1 MASSEKIGATD
12 EEKIVDAYAQAE
24 VFLHE
29 GDYVKV
35 LEITEATISV
45 HGANPSCYRHHLLQG
60 DVFFELAS
68 VADGNELKTVYLF
81 ACVDAYSVSSR
92 LCPESVRSFHGCS
105 LSLIELGDRLGLSKF
120 YEKAHSKAK
129 LGLGLCMKI
138 LEPQGIEDDLQSKI
152 EAANNAMVVHDTTSV
167 DDQTQEQGKGEA
179 DVDLLKK
186 LWSKLD
192 EKSKRDLLVVD
203 SRGFVD
209 YIQSVHA
216 KTKAERRHFSECL
229 CIDDT
234 LRWRKWKCR
243 ICPQVNYCLV
253 DCTWHILE
261 THVQKFQPRSSSR
274 PRRLDECFASM
285 IRCGNW
291 EPVDTAEA
299 INVIKDKIERKEELT
314 RKDMLRQLGHVLKD
328 YSENDIMPHSVWD
341 WLMVYTEENVK
352 LPQVP
357 GDYLEKC
364 KFFKSPQCLCFLE
377 EKNIEYLLEYVRELS
392 TDLRAGLVSK
402 VVDGLWVKSLVKERI
417 DIQRVSFNLLLD
429 ERLLFEGEHRDYDD
443 VGTVKTFKSSGIY
456 NHVIPKGDE
465 IVSWLLDCPPIDAEF
480 VSQVAEESYYTKR
493 DKLLTVVK
501 DILEGAATPRF
512 GELDDKEFTD
522 GTSELFTT
530 VQNDAVR
537 RNLWKLRNSLNK
549 KVISID
555 AKILLNEWT
564 YKKLHE
570 FARLS
575 VIENRLVVIPFVKLY
590 LQDKLKRLLKTHKRK
605 RIRENA

>member
-1 MASSEKIGATD
+1 
-12 EEKIVDAYAQAE
+12 
-24 VFLHE
+24 
-29 GDYVKV
+29 
-35 LEITEATISV
+35 
-45 HGANPSCYRHHLLQG
+45 
-60 DVFFELAS
+60 
-68 VADGNELKTVYLF
+68 
-81 ACVDAYSVSSR
+81 
-92 LCPESVRSFHGCS
+92 
-105 LSLIELGDRLGLSKF
+105 
-120 YEKAHSKAK
+120 
-129 LGLGLCMKI
+129 
-138 LEPQGIEDDLQSKI
+138 
-152 EAANNAMVVHDTTSV
+152 
-167 DDQTQEQGKGEA
+167 
-179 DVDLLKK
+179 
-186 LWSKLD
+186 
-192 EKSKRDLLVVD
+192 
-203 SRGFVD
+203 
-209 YIQSVHA
+209 
-216 KTKAERRHFSECL
+216 
-229 CIDDT
+229 
-234 LRWRKWKCR
+234 
-243 ICPQVNYCLV
+243 
-253 DCTWHILE
+253 
-261 THVQKFQPRSSSR
+261 
-274 PRRLDECFASM
+274 M

-299 INVIKDKIERKEELT
+299 INLIKDKFERKEKLVYVNGWSCDWPIATDET
-314 RKDMLRQLGHVLKD
+314 RKDMLRQFGHVLKD
-328 YSENDIMPHSVWD
+328 YSENDIMPRSVWD
-341 WLMVYTEENVK
+341 WLMVYAEENVK
-352 LPQVP
+352 LPEVP

-392 TDLRAGLVSK
+392 TDLRTGLVSK

-417 DIQRVSFNLLLD
+417 DIQRVGFNLLLD

-456 NHVIPKGDE
+456 DHVIPKGDE

-480 VSQVAEESYYTKR
+480 VSQVAEGTQNLEIWLAALRIVRSTARKEESYYTKR
-493 DKLLTVVK
+493 DKLLTYDKMLGEAEALCDKDDKWRNAYQRSRYALVLRRKCEKRCFVSVVK

-537 RNLWKLRNSLNK
+537 RNLWKLRNSLNN

-590 LQDKLKRLLKTHKRK
+590 LQDKLRSMLKTHKRK
-605 RIRENA
+605 ITTGAGASAKKAHR